1 MSSSSLQASPRA
13 EDEAAP
19 GVEAEAEAEDRLGL
33 QLEPRVELH
42 IVEALCAK
50 FHSVIKG
57 YCDLSLFRW
66 GKREK
71 HISSEL

>member
-1 MSSSSLQASPRA
+1 MSSSPLQTPPRA

-19 GVEAEAEAEDRLGL
+19 GVQAEAEDRLGL
-33 QLEPRVELH
+33 LLEPRVELH

-66 GKREK
+66 GKRRN
-71 HISSEL
+71 ISSES

>member
-1 MSSSSLQASPRA
+1 MSSSPLQTSPRA

-19 GVEAEAEAEDRLGL
+19 GVEAEAEDRLGL

-66 GKREK
+66 GNSGN
-71 HISSEL
+71 ISSES

>member
-1 MSSSSLQASPRA
+1 MSSSPLQTSPRA

-33 QLEPRVELH
+33 LLEPRVELH

-66 GKREK
+66 GKREE
-71 HISSEL
+71 IFRQS

>member
-1 MSSSSLQASPRA
+1 MSSSSLQTSPRA
-13 EDEAAP
+13 EDEAP
-19 GVEAEAEAEDRLGL
+19 GVEAEAEDRLGL

-66 GKREK
+66 GKREE
-71 HISSEL
+71 IFRQT

>member
-1 MSSSSLQASPRA
+1 MSSSSLQTSPRA

-19 GVEAEAEAEDRLGL
+19 GVEAEAEDRLGL
-33 QLEPRVELH
+33 LLEPRVELH

-66 GKREK
+66 GKREE
-71 HISSEL
+71 IFRQS

>member
-1 MSSSSLQASPRA
+1 MSSSSLQTEPQS
-13 EDEAAP
+13 EDEAAS
-19 GVEAEAEAEDRLGL
+19 GVQAEAEDRLGL

-66 GKREK
+66 GKRRN
-71 HISSEL
+71 ISSES

>member
-1 MSSSSLQASPRA
+1 MSSSSLQTSPRA

-19 GVEAEAEAEDRLGL
+19 SVEAAAEDRLGL
-33 QLEPRVELH
+33 LLEPRVELH

-50 FHSVIKG
+50 FQSVIKG

-66 GKREK
+66 GEREE
-71 HISSEL
+71 IFRQS

>member
-1 MSSSSLQASPRA
+1 MSSSSLQTEPRA

-19 GVEAEAEAEDRLGL
+19 GVEAEAEDRLGL
-33 QLEPRVELH
+33 LLEPRVELH

-66 GKREK
+66 GKREE
-71 HISSEL
+71 IFRQS

>member
-1 MSSSSLQASPRA
+1 MSSSSLQTSPRA
-13 EDEAAP
+13 EDEATA
-19 GVEAEAEAEDRLGL
+19 GVEAEAEDRLGL

-66 GKREK
+66 GKREE
-71 HISSEL
+71 IFRQS